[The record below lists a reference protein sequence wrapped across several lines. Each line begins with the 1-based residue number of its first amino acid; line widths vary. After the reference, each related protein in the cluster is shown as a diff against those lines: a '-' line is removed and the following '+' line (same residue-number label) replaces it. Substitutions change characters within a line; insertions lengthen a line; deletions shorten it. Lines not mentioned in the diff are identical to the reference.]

1 MAYENYS
8 FVSWSGVTP
17 ITSERLQQMS
27 TNISQVKDA
36 TDDNPKG
43 LLKLK
48 TVTSGTFGPYTN
60 FNTENEII
68 ALENEGGGGVNNL
81 VTVGANRYYRFMLSF
96 PGVTINNAG
105 AEDSTFLIRISEGT
119 TSAPVEVVTWKVT
132 PHTYSFINVASAN
145 ANIANHTLKA
155 PSSYP
160 SKIGAGTYS
169 YVADSLSSGI
179 TNKRY
184 YVSVIRDDGTPQ
196 VNNAPSFSILGTEKI
211 QFYVEDIG
219 GSV

>member
-43 LLKLK
+43 LLKIK
-48 TVTSGTFGPYTN
+48 TITTGTFGPYTN

-81 VTVGANRYYRFMLSF
+81 VTVETNRYYRFTLSF
-96 PGVTINNAG
+96 PGITVNNAG
-105 AEDSTFLIRISEGT
+105 AEDSTFLIKIAQGT
-119 TSAPVEVVTWKVT
+119 TSASSEVVTWKVT
-132 PHTYSFINVASAN
+132 PHTYTYINTASAN
-145 ANIANHTLKA
+145 ANISNHALKT

-160 SKIGAGTYS
+160 SKIGAGVYS
-169 YVADSLSSGI
+169 FVQDSLSSGI
-179 TNKRY
+179 TNQRY
-184 YVSVIRDDGTPQ
+184 YVSITRDDGAS
-196 VNNAPSFSILGTEKI
+196 VNNAPSFSILGTERI
-211 QFYVEDIG
+211 QLYVEDIG